1 MSFWNEEE
9 RARLDKMGAKFLAYK
24 EEASKQ
30 MEEIMKRIESFSPPC
45 TSPASQSLPTMEE
58 FNASSVGTNFMPHII
73 NVKAG
78 KDITMQPDFSGSISS
93 PDGRVVGGG
102 VAGILAAA
110 SLVQFGVNS
119 RVLPSSQLE
128 LKTKKLKNGSGRPR
142 ESLSLYQEG
151 AENIKGC

>member
-9 RARLDKMGAKFLAYK
+9 RARLDKMQSKFLAYK
-24 EEASKQ
+24 EEVSKQ

-78 KDITMQPDFSGSISS
+78 KDVTMQPDFSGSISS
-93 PDGRVVGGG
+93 PDGCVVGGGGG

-119 RVLPSSQLE
+119 RVLHSNQLE
-128 LKTKKLKNGSGRPR
+128 PKTK
-142 ESLSLYQEG
+142 
-151 AENIKGC
+151 